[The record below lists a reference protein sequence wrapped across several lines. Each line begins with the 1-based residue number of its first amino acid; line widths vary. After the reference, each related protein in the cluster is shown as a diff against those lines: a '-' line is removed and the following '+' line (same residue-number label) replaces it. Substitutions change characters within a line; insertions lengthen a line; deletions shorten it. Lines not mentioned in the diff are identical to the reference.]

1 MVNTNSENT
10 KIISMKLEENRVEFD
25 TVFKTI
31 NTSFLEMT
39 SPKDITKEL
48 PEMQTTILI

>member
-1 MVNTNSENT
+1 MRR
-10 KIISMKLEENRVEFD
+10 EENRVEFD
-25 TVFKTI
+25 TVFITT
-31 NTSFLEMT
+31 NTSFLEMI